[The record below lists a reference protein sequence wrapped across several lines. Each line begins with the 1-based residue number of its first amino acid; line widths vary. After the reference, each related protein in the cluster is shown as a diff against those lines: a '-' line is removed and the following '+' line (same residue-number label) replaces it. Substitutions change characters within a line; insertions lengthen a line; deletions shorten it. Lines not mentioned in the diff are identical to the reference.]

1 MINDSDQTDRCID
14 ADLWLTASRNAT
26 STLGGLHISLL
37 KRSKP
42 LHSAGISS
50 ACGDQIPAVG
60 CRQRAAALARWPWR
74 SMLSMAM
81 MEASP
86 RPLP

>member
-1 MINDSDQTDRCID
+1 MLNLEAQYRPMVFNL
-14 ADLWLTASRNAT
+14 AARNQDD
-26 STLGGLHISLL
+26 HI
-37 KRSKP
+37 KTMAFRT
-42 LHSAGISS
+42 AGISS